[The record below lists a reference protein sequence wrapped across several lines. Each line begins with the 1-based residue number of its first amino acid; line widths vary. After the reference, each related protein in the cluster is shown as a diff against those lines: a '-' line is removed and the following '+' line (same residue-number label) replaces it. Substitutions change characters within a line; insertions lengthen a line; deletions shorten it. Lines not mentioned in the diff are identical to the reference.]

1 MEKKFNKASHFYD
14 LQPKLLILQCNNVNG
29 NYSFLIT
36 TCHAP
41 DFINTVLILTVYILC
56 ENKDEIK
63 NTIERP
69 NLERIKQIL
78 FEKNHETTNK
88 EWEATETQVEE

>member
-1 MEKKFNKASHFYD
+1 M
-14 LQPKLLILQCNNVNG
+14 
-29 NYSFLIT
+29 
-36 TCHAP
+36 
-41 DFINTVLILTVYILC
+41 LILTVYILC

-88 EWEATETQVEE
+88 EWEAIETQVEEEYTTLGHTKVICKHTGIRKIQKPHTEFKESI